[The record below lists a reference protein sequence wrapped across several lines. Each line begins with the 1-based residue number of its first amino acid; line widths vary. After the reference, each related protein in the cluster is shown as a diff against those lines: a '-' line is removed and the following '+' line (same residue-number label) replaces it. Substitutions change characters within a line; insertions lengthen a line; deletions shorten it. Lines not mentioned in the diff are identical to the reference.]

1 MSKPVKELV
10 KKELVR
16 RFEGLDSLAIV
27 GFTGIDAITTHEIR
41 GRLRDKQIRLS
52 VVKNSLARAAFKE
65 IGLPDAKEL
74 FDGPCAVA
82 YGTDTEN
89 VSVVNVVRE
98 VLELGKKTENLTVK
112 AAVLEGEIFG
122 PERVKELSEY
132 PTRDEARSNLVAC
145 VLAPGKNLVGCLIGP
160 ASTLASLVKAIEEK
174 RESEGEASASA
185 EATADEP
192 AEEAAEAPAEEAAEE
207 APSPEEASKDADEE
221 TKEE

>member
-10 KKELVR
+10 KKELIR

-74 FDGPCAVA
+74 FEGPCAVA

-98 VLELGKKTENLTVK
+98 VLELGKTTENLTVK

-145 VLAPGKNLVGCLIGP
+145 VLAPGKKLAGCLIGP

-174 RESEGEASASA
+174 RESEGETAPAAEAAPVEAPAEEAAEESASA
-185 EATADEP
+185 EATADE
-192 AEEAAEAPAEEAAEE
+192 
-207 APSPEEASKDADEE
+207 E